1 MLCMCMRMSSAHIYS
16 KKALWEYI
24 HQQIQRI
31 IYNFSDLTSKRLQE
45 TKKRNRNM
53 MLRFLRSKSRS
64 VVGKNVRGLA
74 MLVEGRPL
82 EWEESIEHLEYVRK
96 HGIHQFV
103 NTWNRVKSLSNEKLL
118 WGEETE
124 MSILHM
130 SPDTMEVKLSLRGAE
145 VRDQLNEAEDSFL
158 ENGGNVTEAATYVF
172 LCSC

>member
-1 MLCMCMRMSSAHIYS
+1 
-16 KKALWEYI
+16 
-24 HQQIQRI
+24 
-31 IYNFSDLTSKRLQE
+31 
-45 TKKRNRNM
+45 
-53 MLRFLRSKSRS
+53 MLRVLRSKSRS
-64 VVGKNVRGLA
+64 IGRNVRGLA

-145 VRDQLNEAEDSFL
+145 VRDQLNEAEASFL

-172 LCSC
+172 FLYSRTQQSNTTLEQQVASRIRILDDRVDSESTVFRILLGFNKSRSKHA